1 MVFLFTSEVLSESKC
16 QTQGEEEEEDWAIPC
31 WTDKKIQSSK
41 EEEEKNPQS
50 LRLTL

>member
-16 QTQGEEEEEDWAIPC
+16 QTQGEEEEEAIPC
-31 WTDKKIQSSK
+31 LTDKKIQNSK